1 MAMGERIRRA
11 ARNVAGRV
19 RNAASRVF
27 GRNRSGSTA
36 GRKSGS

>member
-1 MAMGERIRRA
+1 MAMGERIRNA

-27 GRNRSGSTA
+27 GRNRSDSTA

>member
-1 MAMGERIRRA
+1 MGERIRRA
-11 ARNVAGRV
+11 AGNIAGRV
-19 RNAASRVF
+19 RNAAGRLF

>member
-1 MAMGERIRRA
+1 MGERIRRA

-27 GRNRSGSTA
+27 GRNRSVSTA

>member
-1 MAMGERIRRA
+1 MGERIRRA
-11 ARNVAGRV
+11 AHNVAGRV

>member
-1 MAMGERIRRA
+1 MGERIRRA

>member
-1 MAMGERIRRA
+1 MGERIRRA

-27 GRNRSGSTA
+27 GRNRSGSTD